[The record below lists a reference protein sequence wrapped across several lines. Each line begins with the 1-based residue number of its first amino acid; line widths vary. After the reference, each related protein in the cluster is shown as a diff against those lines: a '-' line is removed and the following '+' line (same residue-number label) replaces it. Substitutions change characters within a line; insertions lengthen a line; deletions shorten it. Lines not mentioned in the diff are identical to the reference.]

1 MQMEYLEM
9 EGRTVE
15 EAIKKVCRFMD
26 VTEDRLEIEV
36 ISSGSGTGF
45 GAQRARI
52 KAMLRKSPPPP
63 SEHQPERAEETEPA
77 RKSRARGSGRGKSER
92 SRNRERRRKP
102 REDQES
108 TVAKALEHPEPLPEP
123 EPLLSEDEHETDG
136 EYETGEA
143 QAPPLPLSEQSEQIR
158 ETLAEFL
165 EKLKFPFEIEVS
177 EDDEQIYLNIDVPD
191 EDASSILIGKQGE
204 TLDALQ
210 YLLTR
215 IVHHNEEEKSEKR
228 IVVDVASYRKRK
240 IKSLIA
246 LARKTSQQVK
256 RCGRPISISPMSA
269 QDRRIIHIT
278 LERDREVRTESF
290 GEGPLKKVVVFPTN
304 GRPSRR
310 GNGRGRRRKSS

>member
-1 MQMEYLEM
+1 MEYLEM

-36 ISSGSGTGF
+36 INSGSGTGF

-52 KAMLRKSPPPP
+52 KAMLRKSPPPQAERLPEP
-63 SEHQPERAEETEPA
+63 SEAAEPP
-77 RKSRARGSGRGKSER
+77 RKSRTRGSSKGKREQPR
-92 SRNRERRRKP
+92 SRERRRKSRDE
-102 REDQES
+102 RE
-108 TVAKALEHPEPLPEP
+108 TVVAKALEHPEPLPEP
-123 EPLLSEDEHETDG
+123 EPFLSDDEQET
-136 EYETGEA
+136 EETA
-143 QAPPLPLSEQSEQIR
+143 APHLPLSEQSEQIKR
-158 ETLAEFL
+158 TLAEFL

-177 EDDEQIYLNIDVPD
+177 EDDEQIYLNIAVSD

-304 GRPSRR
+304 ERPPRR
-310 GNGRGRRRKSS
+310 GNGRGRRRRSS